1 VERRVSAGA
10 LDGLRAPI
18 RARAAGKASRWE
30 APQGDRAARRQ
41 RRRGFL
47 RRALVVLLVA
57 GALVSVVWRQT
68 EGVARQREL
77 TRIQNETSIAQAER
91 VEWAN
96 RIQALQTRARITRV
110 ARQRLG
116 LHVARDDEVVL
127 LAVPAA
133 ALEERP

>member
-1 VERRVSAGA
+1 MTTDAMDALRRP
-10 LDGLRAPI
+10 L
-18 RARAAGKASRWE
+18 RARAAEKAARWE
-30 APQGDRAARRQ
+30 QPQARIELRRE
-41 RRRGFL
+41 RRRTFL
-47 RRALVVLLVA
+47 SRALFAVLIAASLVA
-57 GALVSVVWRQT
+57 VVWRQT

-77 TRIQNETSIAQAER
+77 SRIENETSIAEAER
-91 VEWAN
+91 LEWAT

-116 LHVARDDEVVL
+116 LHVARDDEVIL

>member
-1 VERRVSAGA
+1 MSTSAFDALRRP
-10 LDGLRAPI
+10 L
-18 RARAAGKASRWE
+18 RARAAEKAAQWE
-30 APQGDRAARRQ
+30 APQTARAEKRARR
-41 RRRGFL
+41 
-47 RRALVVLLVA
+47 RAVLGRAFMVLMVA

-77 TRIQNETSIAQAER
+77 SRIENETSIAEAER

-116 LHVARDDEVVL
+116 LHVAHDDEVVL
-127 LAVPAA
+127 LPVPAA
-133 ALEERP
+133 ALEARP

>member
-1 VERRVSAGA
+1 MSTRA
-10 LDGLRAPI
+10 LDAFNRPRA
-18 RARAAGKASRWE
+18 ARAAEKAARHE
-30 APQGDRAARRQ
+30 APQGDRLQRRARR
-41 RRRGFL
+41 RAFL
-47 RRALVVLLVA
+47 ARAFVVLAVA
-57 GALVSVVWRQT
+57 GSLSSVVWRQT

-77 TRIQNETSIAQAER
+77 TRIQNETSIAEAER

-110 ARQRLG
+110 AQQRLG

-127 LAVPAA
+127 LPIPAS

>member
-1 VERRVSAGA
+1 MSTDALNAPRRPLRPRTVEKGSHWEEPQARRVEK
-10 LDGLRAPI
+10 RA
-18 RARAAGKASRWE
+18 
-30 APQGDRAARRQ
+30 
-41 RRRGFL
+41 RRRGAL
-47 RRALVVLLVA
+47 GRALFILAVA
-57 GALVSVVWRQT
+57 GSLSSVVWRQT

-77 TRIQNETSIAQAER
+77 TRIQNETSIAEAER

-110 ARQRLG
+110 AQQKLG

-127 LAVPAA
+127 LPVPAA

>member
-1 VERRVSAGA
+1 VSTSAFDA
-10 LDGLRAPI
+10 LRAPL
-18 RARAAGKASRWE
+18 RARAAEKAAQWE
-30 APQGDRAARRQ
+30 APQTEREQKRARRRAALGR
-41 RRRGFL
+41 L
-47 RRALVVLLVA
+47 LMVLMVA

-77 TRIQNETSIAQAER
+77 TRIENETSIAEAER

-116 LHVARDDEVVL
+116 LHVAHDDEVVL
-127 LAVPAA
+127 LPVPAA
-133 ALEERP
+133 ALEARP

>member
-1 VERRVSAGA
+1 VSTGAFDALRRPS
-10 LDGLRAPI
+10 
-18 RARAAGKASRWE
+18 RARAAEKAMQWE
-30 APQGDRAARRQ
+30 VPQTARVQKRARRRAAL
-41 RRRGFL
+41 GK
-47 RRALVVLLVA
+47 LLMVGMVA

-77 TRIQNETSIAQAER
+77 SRIENETSIAEAER

-116 LHVARDDEVVL
+116 LHVAKDDEVVL
-127 LAVPAA
+127 LPVPAA
-133 ALEERP
+133 ALEARP

>member
-1 VERRVSAGA
+1 VSTSAFDALRRP
-10 LDGLRAPI
+10 L
-18 RARAAGKASRWE
+18 RARAAEKAAQWE
-30 APQGDRAARRQ
+30 APRTEREAKRARRRAAL
-41 RRRGFL
+41 GKL
-47 RRALVVLLVA
+47 LMVLMVA

-77 TRIQNETSIAQAER
+77 SRIENETSIAEAER

-116 LHVARDDEVVL
+116 LHVAKDDEVVL
-127 LAVPAA
+127 IAVPAA
-133 ALEERP
+133 ALEARP

>member
-1 VERRVSAGA
+1 MSTNVFDA
-10 LDGLRAPI
+10 LRGPL
-18 RARAAGKASRWE
+18 RARAADRASPWE
-30 APQGDRAARRQ
+30 APQAGRAERRERRRAALGK
-41 RRRGFL
+41 GFVIL
-47 RRALVVLLVA
+47 CMA

-68 EGVARQREL
+68 EGVARQREV
-77 TRIQNETSIAQAER
+77 TRLENEWSIAEAER

-127 LAVPAA
+127 LPVPAQ
-133 ALEERP
+133 ALEARP

>member
-1 VERRVSAGA
+1 VSTDA
-10 LDGLRAPI
+10 LDAPRRPL
-18 RARAAGKASRWE
+18 RARAVEKGSHWE
-30 APQGDRAARRQ
+30 EPQARRVEKRA
-41 RRRGFL
+41 RRRAVLG
-47 RRALVVLLVA
+47 RALFVLLVA
-57 GALVSVVWRQT
+57 ASLSSVVWRQT

-77 TRIQNETSIAQAER
+77 TRIQNETSIAEAER

-110 ARQRLG
+110 AQQRLG

-127 LAVPAA
+127 LPVPAA

>member
-1 VERRVSAGA
+1 MSTGAFDALRRP
-10 LDGLRAPI
+10 L
-18 RARAAGKASRWE
+18 RARAAEKAMQWE
-30 APQGDRAARRQ
+30 APQTARVEKRARRRAAL
-41 RRRGFL
+41 GKL
-47 RRALVVLLVA
+47 LMVLMVA

-77 TRIQNETSIAQAER
+77 SRIENETSIAEAER

-116 LHVARDDEVVL
+116 LHVAKDDEVVL
-127 LAVPAA
+127 LPVPAA
-133 ALEERP
+133 ALEARP